1 MPVISGNGND
11 VIRING
17 RNVNYQGIAHVRKDM
32 PLHTAVTTTK
42 ENGLDEYY
50 INVKDDQGKT
60 QRIIVYGDRLDF
72 AFRGQAKEPTIEIN
86 GRRAK
91 LVAFENER
99 TTFVEGVV
107 EGAKASLGDAFA
119 TLTQLAK
126 TTLGNIVG
134 AGALTLAG
142 GATLLAL
149 AKPLGLV
156 TKGFGAVLAT
166 MAQPITMGALAVAA
180 GSVLMIALAGAIR
193 GGSAALTNH
202 ARMETIATITGEAN
216 QLDAQH
222 PYNGDTAQKD
232 VPAPQPQRP
241 TPPSV
246 ERSQDWRPTPPVVV
260 QPVLQR
266 PMPPAVQPG
275 AQRPTPP
282 GVKPAPNPGGIVLEG
297 DRPARTGQP
306 GFEFRKLRPN
316 S

>member
-17 RNVNYQGIAHVRKDM
+17 KAVNYQGIAHVRKDM
-32 PLHTAVTTTK
+32 PMHQAVTTTK

-72 AFRGQAKEPTIEIN
+72 TFRGQAKEPSIEVN
-86 GRRAK
+86 GKRAK

-99 TTFVEGVV
+99 TSFIEGVV
-107 EGAKASLGDAFA
+107 EGAKASLGEAFA
-119 TLTQLAK
+119 TVSQLAK

-142 GATLLAL
+142 GATLLAI

-180 GSVLMIALAGAIR
+180 TSVLLIALAGAIR

-202 ARMETIATITGEAN
+202 PRMETIATITGEAN

-222 PYNGDTAQKD
+222 PYDPSQGGTRD
-232 VPAPQPQRP
+232 VPPVTPQRP
-241 TPPSV
+241 TPPATSPV
-246 ERSQDWRPTPPVVV
+246 VDAPQGWRPTPPS
-260 QPVLQR
+260 
-266 PMPPAVQPG
+266 

-282 GVKPAPNPGGIVLEG
+282 VIQRPTPPAAQPGIVLEG
-297 DRPARTGQP
+297 QTPTRSGQP
-306 GFEFRKLRPN
+306 SFEFRRMRPN